1 MHDDVRAELL
11 TNKALPGAS
20 SPVVTCDESIRVE
33 THDLGVLEG
42 TAYYSWCARV
52 VSEQN
57 LQEDLSIPD
66 EGRRVEWRSVVCGV
80 DKVLQ
85 DRHRM
90 TV

>member
-1 MHDDVRAELL
+1 MQDDVRAKPL

-20 SPVVTCDESIRVE
+20 SPVVTCEESIRVE
-33 THDLGVLEG
+33 THDLGVLED
-42 TAYYSWCARV
+42 TALCSWCARV

-66 EGRRVEWRSVVCGV
+66 EGRRVEWRSVELGV
-80 DKVLQ
+80 DEILY
-85 DRHRM
+85 DRHSV